1 MLCHPLKIIH
11 LNRIT
16 MKQSFFALL
25 IGLMAVFFACNTQSP
40 APADQQNT
48 TTPAAKVFTCDQLDN
63 KQYDITVSTGGKVD
77 GTEVLSFKNDAVESS
92 ECVKYGFAAV
102 PYTCSAM
109 PDGVLLLEMLM
120 TSEKEGKMTWTCKA
134 TDKQVKGT
142 ILWVKAGQDDIA
154 YTFEGPVK

>member
-1 MLCHPLKIIH
+1 
-11 LNRIT
+11 
-16 MKQSFFALL
+16 MKQSFFAPLACLL
-25 IGLMAVFFACNTQSP
+25 AVFFACNTKSP
-40 APADQQNT
+40 
-48 TTPAAKVFTCDQLDN
+48 TPAEQAASDAGKVFTCDQLDN
-63 KQYDITVSTGGKVD
+63 KQYDITVSTGGKID

-92 ECVKYGFAAV
+92 ECIKYGFAAT

-120 TSEKEGKMTWTCKA
+120 TSEKEGKMTWTCRA

-142 ILWVKAGQDDIA
+142 ILWVKAGQADIA